1 METLR
6 CLNRE
11 CGVDVSAS
19 DWARLTRLRSDR
31 CTTDV
36 AELFYPG
43 IQSEGNDRTVGLAQL
58 RVKDFFSTQDDDGY
72 HRVYAAVLRC
82 PEMRFPDIHAVL
94 KTTKLEGKVMNTVL
108 VHVVQWLN
116 RYPTQVGDRDS
127 NKPLL
132 RYDLL
137 PPLQALYG
145 DKAEPKSLEL
155 ERKVLA
161 YVRDHTNDFINPSLE
176 HYLQAY
182 PDGHCDDY
190 IERFKHESWRTVLT
204 IVYDITGP
212 HFQHEALIHFNT
224 NNPSYLD
231 SKPVSAIAQVL
242 CHSLSRIPE
251 VLRNP
256 ALQGKKAAEAL
267 CHEIHP
273 LVMAWA
279 AKQCEDALTDRGS
292 EWPPATIQLV
302 QAEQVK
308 YQALAPARPA
318 GGPEVMP
325 RSVRDVGIQTTVQ
338 GEFERPWT
346 QENHHPM
353 SLAGDMN
360 MNRENAST
368 GRHSKDLD
376 PNLTR
381 RAPIPPPPW
390 RPRQPSQA
398 PILAIGGSE
407 RQNNRH
413 TGSSAGWVHLARASH
428 SAPSRSQ
435 VPPNKTKPAGGRSWR
450 KRPAVISG
458 KLTS

>member
-19 DWARLTRLRSDR
+19 DWARLTRLHSDR
-31 CTTDV
+31 CANDV

-43 IQSEGNDRTVGLAQL
+43 IQSEGDNRTVGVAQL
-58 RVKDFFSTQDDDGY
+58 RVKDFFSTQDNDGY
-72 HRVYAAVLRC
+72 NRVYAAVLRC

-94 KTTKLEGKVMNTVL
+94 KTTRVEGKVMSTVL
-108 VHVVQWLN
+108 AHVVQWLN
-116 RYPTQVGDRDS
+116 HCPTQVGDRDS

-132 RYDLL
+132 RHDLL

-145 DKAEPKSLEL
+145 DEAEPKSLEV

-161 YVRDHTNDFINPSLE
+161 YVREHTNDFINPSLE

-190 IERFKHESWRTVLT
+190 IERFEHESWRTVLM

-212 HFQHEALIHFNT
+212 HFQHEALFHFNT
-224 NNPSYLD
+224 NHPSYLD

-251 VLRNP
+251 VSRNP
-256 ALQGKKAAEAL
+256 ALLGKKAAEAL
-267 CHEIHP
+267 CREIHP
-273 LVMAWA
+273 LVMTWA
-279 AKQCEDALTDRGS
+279 ARQCEDALTDRGS
-292 EWPPATIQLV
+292 QWPPATIQLV
-302 QAEQVK
+302 QAEQAK
-308 YQALAPARPA
+308 YQALAPTRPA
-318 GGPEVMP
+318 YGPETA

-346 QENHHPM
+346 RESRHAM
-353 SLAGDMN
+353 SLAGEMN
-360 MNRENAST
+360 GENSPT

-381 RAPIPPPPW
+381 RAQISPT
-390 RPRQPSQA
+390 PRQASRA

-407 RQNNRH
+407 RQNNGH
-413 TGSSAGWVHLARASH
+413 TSSSGRVHLAHASRRASH
-428 SAPSRSQ
+428 SAPSWSQ
-435 VPPNKTKPAGGRSWR
+435 VPPNRTKPAGGRAWR
-450 KRPAVISG
+450 NRPAVISG
-458 KLTS
+458 KRTL